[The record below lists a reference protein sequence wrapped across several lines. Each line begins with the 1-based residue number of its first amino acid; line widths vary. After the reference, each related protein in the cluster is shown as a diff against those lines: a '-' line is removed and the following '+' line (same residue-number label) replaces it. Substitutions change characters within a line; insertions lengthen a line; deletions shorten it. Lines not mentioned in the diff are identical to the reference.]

1 MTVLE
6 FYKDWWVS
14 QSGMLAIAE
23 DSRVEELNR
32 CISRMFELGVPLA
45 LGEKRTPQF
54 TLFQEIEI
62 RGNKTEC
69 ITAEELVG
77 EGSPFL
83 AVLAKSLAELYPQL
97 TLDLFVLDGS
107 GASVQLGVQQTYLRL
122 VWQNVIVD
130 LARAQ
135 FILDL
140 LVLGSQS
147 QVLARPAPKG

>member
-1 MTVLE
+1 MKAEEDVKDVYKFLTANETRSHTEMTHQVLE

-69 ITAEELVG
+69 ITAEETRWGGKPLP
-77 EGSPFL
+77 GSSSKEPGG
-83 AVLAKSLAELYPQL
+83 AVPSADP
-97 TLDLFVLDGS
+97 GP
-107 GASVQLGVQQTYLRL
+107 LRAGRL
-122 VWQNVIVD
+122 
-130 LARAQ
+130 R
-135 FILDL
+135 
-140 LVLGSQS
+140 
-147 QVLARPAPKG
+147 R